1 MSGLS
6 SQSLGTVW
14 GRSLHSGLV
23 AQIPHRGRDIFL
35 ELDSTHD
42 VDLGQPAA
50 ARGLYLTVASVP
62 TASSP
67 MSSTMT
73 KTSSERRI
81 RVMALVTVSS
91 TRWRRTST
99 PSDSRLNQS
108 TCSPGRNVLQW
119 PAGPHTIRFSRQYP
133 FQGAQRLL
141 GGGRDGLGLTRL
153 ADTGAGGLCRLI
165 ESVFVLDGADHT
177 EGPVASVPVVDP
189 LDPVADGA
197 PAAAR
202 TGHKYWS

>member
-14 GRSLHSGLV
+14 DRSLHRGLV
-23 AQIPHRGRDIFL
+23 AQIPHCGRDIFL

-42 VDLGQPAA
+42 VDLGQPDAA
-50 ARGLYLTVASVP
+50 GGLYLTVASVP

-73 KTSSERRI
+73 KTKSERRI

-119 PAGPHTIRFSRQYP
+119 PAGPHDQVLSPVPIP
-133 FQGAQRLL
+133 GCAAPA
-141 GGGRDGLGLTRL
+141 GWGPGW
-153 ADTGAGGLCRLI
+153 TG
-165 ESVFVLDGADHT
+165 
-177 EGPVASVPVVDP
+177 
-189 LDPVADGA
+189 LDPVWRTQGE
-197 PAAAR
+197 AACVV
-202 TGHKYWS
+202 

>member
-42 VDLGQPAA
+42 VDLGRPDG

-67 MSSTMT
+67 MLSTMT
-73 KTSSERRI
+73 MTKSERRI
-81 RVMALVTVSS
+81 RVMAWVTVSS
-91 TRWRRTST
+91 RNALQRPST
-99 PSDSRLNQS
+99 FIVAQNDSASSR
-108 TCSPGRNVLQW
+108 
-119 PAGPHTIRFSRQYP
+119 PAGASVRCD
-133 FQGAQRLL
+133 
-141 GGGRDGLGLTRL
+141 GGRGDPPFDDHGGTVTAVAPAVDALG
-153 ADTGAGGLCRLI
+153 
-165 ESVFVLDGADHT
+165 SVNVDQPRCELRISSRSIAWAYNWA
-177 EGPVASVPVVDP
+177 ASVSN
-189 LDPVADGA
+189 A
-197 PAAAR
+197 
-202 TGHKYWS
+202 S

>member
-14 GRSLHSGLV
+14 GRSLHRGLV

-42 VDLGQPAA
+42 IDLGQPDAA
-50 ARGLYLTVASVP
+50 GGLYLTVASVP

-73 KTSSERRI
+73 MTKSERRI

-99 PSDSRLNQS
+99 PAI
-108 TCSPGRNVLQW
+108 PG
-119 PAGPHTIRFSRQYP
+119 
-133 FQGAQRLL
+133 
-141 GGGRDGLGLTRL
+141 
-153 ADTGAGGLCRLI
+153 
-165 ESVFVLDGADHT
+165 
-177 EGPVASVPVVDP
+177 
-189 LDPVADGA
+189 
-197 PAAAR
+197 
-202 TGHKYWS
+202 

>member
-14 GRSLHSGLV
+14 GRSLHRGLV

-42 VDLGQPAA
+42 VDLGQPDAA
-50 ARGLYLTVASVP
+50 GGLYLTVASVP
-62 TASSP
+62 TPSSP

-73 KTSSERRI
+73 MTKSERRI
-81 RVMALVTVSS
+81 RVMALVMVSS
-91 TRWRRTST
+91 TRWRRTRT

-141 GGGRDGLGLTRL
+141 GGGRDGLGLTRF
-153 ADTGAGGLCRLI
+153 GGHRVRRLV
-165 ESVFVLDGADHT
+165 SSD
-177 EGPVASVPVVDP
+177 
-189 LDPVADGA
+189 
-197 PAAAR
+197 
-202 TGHKYWS
+202 

>member
-42 VDLGQPAA
+42 VDLGQPDAA
-50 ARGLYLTVASVP
+50 GGLYLTVASVP

-73 KTSSERRI
+73 KSERRI

-91 TRWRRTST
+91 TRWRRTSA

-108 TCSPGRNVLQW
+108 TCSRNVLQW
-119 PAGPHTIRFSRQYP
+119 PAGPQTIRFSRQYP
-133 FQGAQRLL
+133 FQGCAAPA
-141 GGGRDGLGLTRL
+141 GWGPGW
-153 ADTGAGGLCRLI
+153 TG
-165 ESVFVLDGADHT
+165 
-177 EGPVASVPVVDP
+177 
-189 LDPVADGA
+189 LDPVWRTQGQ
-197 PAAAR
+197 AACAV
-202 TGHKYWS
+202 